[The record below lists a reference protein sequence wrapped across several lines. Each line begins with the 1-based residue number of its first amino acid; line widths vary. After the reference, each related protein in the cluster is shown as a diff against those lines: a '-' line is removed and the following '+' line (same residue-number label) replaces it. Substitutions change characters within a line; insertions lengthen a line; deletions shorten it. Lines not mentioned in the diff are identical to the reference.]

1 MAAFLCK
8 KNKSSA
14 STCTTEGSTTSS
26 SPASSVNLITT
37 NSHISHLQRNS
48 VTNNNNNAPKYG
60 TLVPNR
66 IFVGGISGSTTETEL
81 AQLFSA
87 YGNVKATKVISDR
100 AGVSKGYGFVTF
112 ETEEEAKR
120 LMQDSDCIVL
130 KERKLNIAPAIKKQP
145 FNRTYEV
152 ASPPT
157 IHSNTIFYQNG
168 VPYTFHN
175 GVAYFPATHPQH
187 ATGNTIT
194 TAGDPA
200 ATFGPPQVASAHS
213 PASAAAAAAAAAY
226 PVIYPCTAP
235 PAVYMSPQQ
244 FPYQPIPFE
253 SYLQPPAPTSQYLY
267 TASASSSSAAAPG
280 TGPPVTQGSP
290 MLGAPAPLPPTQHY
304 YAAAH
309 LNSTDL
315 YYSVP
320 QAYPAMN
327 SNEGVVYEAPSQTE
341 TSSNQSAEVSAI
353 CETFRD
359 SCSNSSNSDTV
370 RSGGGRNYRLPPDQ
384 ERTNA
389 KCDSKL
395 SGNCGWVAPITT
407 AHSQPLT
414 ISQRQNASTPVVSLR
429 KLQQMG
435 DELDICPSKKNSFA
449 AIEDYMTTASPQQTY
464 YQQVPPP
471 LPNPNKSQTPLV
483 PVLYQSVPPMF
494 VTSTGQP
501 SGTVPY
507 MNQFPP
513 PGIVNGHSE
522 HPGGNYPVQFQNH
535 RAPYMSKS
543 YTNRRGGGSSSGNQS
558 SPMSVHIPPFPPKFH
573 FLNNNHMSISGVNN
587 PHIQN
592 QKRHNRNQQYRGRDS
607 GRYMGPNSGRLQRQ
621 CISTGTGGGIV
632 NKNSSCAVSTSS
644 VSAPAES
651 SIPHITSTAIITMT
665 TTTATTAI
673 TAATAVTSATT
684 ITDVPSP
691 PPAPYSP
698 MTHPVIDSTS
708 PPQQT
713 QFYPGTGSS
722 AGRQSYRPPSNGMQQ
737 QLGMPQRRFFSSSR
751 KSGNSTS
758 NEGSTPNSANSRS
771 SGGANEKYSKS
782 VVNSMEVLSVAGT
795 SSISSLIGSVDEE
808 SLGSAG
814 DAPAVLAAPSCVP
827 VMHEACHQMQAL
839 SL

>member
-37 NSHISHLQRNS
+37 NSHISHLQRS
-48 VTNNNNNAPKYG
+48 IVTNNNNNAPKYG

-145 FNRTYEV
+145 FNRTYEA
-152 ASPPT
+152 ASPPA

-175 GVAYFPATHPQH
+175 GVAYFTATPPQH
-187 ATGNTIT
+187 ATGSTIT

-200 ATFGPPQVASAHS
+200 GVYQTTFGPPQVASAHS
-213 PASAAAAAAAAAY
+213 PAAAAY
-226 PVIYPCTAP
+226 PVIYPCTAA
-235 PAVYMSPQQ
+235 PAVYMSQQ
-244 FPYQPIPFE
+244 FQYQPMPFE
-253 SYLQPPAPTSQYLY
+253 SCFQPPAPTSQYLY
-267 TASASSSSAAAPG
+267 TASTSSSSAAAPG

-304 YAAAH
+304 YTSAH

-327 SNEGVVYEAPSQTE
+327 SNEGVVYEAPSQAE

-370 RSGGGRNYRLPPDQ
+370 RSGGGRNYKLPPDQ
-384 ERTNA
+384 EKTIA
-389 KCDSKL
+389 KCDSKV
-395 SGNCGWVAPITT
+395 SGNCGWVVPITT

-435 DELDICPSKKNSFA
+435 EEFDVCPSKKSSFPA
-449 AIEDYMTTASPQQTY
+449 VEDYMTTPSPQQTY

-483 PVLYQSVPPMF
+483 PVIYQSVPPMF
-494 VTSTGQP
+494 VTSAGQP

-522 HPGGNYPVQFQNH
+522 HPGGNYPVQFQNQ
-535 RAPYMSKS
+535 RAPYMSKP
-543 YTNRRGGGSSSGNQS
+543 YTNRRGGGPSSGNQS
-558 SPMSVHIPPFPPKFH
+558 SPMSIHIPPFPPKFH
-573 FLNNNHMSISGVNN
+573 FLNNNHMSMSGVNN

-592 QKRHNRNQQYRGRDS
+592 QKRHYNNRSQQYRGRDS
-607 GRYMGPNSGRLQRQ
+607 GRYMGPNSGRMQRR
-621 CISTGTGGGIV
+621 CFTTATGGTV
-632 NKNSSCAVSTSS
+632 NKNSSCAVSTSNI
-644 VSAPAES
+644 SAHAES
-651 SIPHITSTAIITMT
+651 GIPHNGSTAITT
-665 TTTATTAI
+665 TTTAATSI
-673 TAATAVTSATT
+673 TSVTT
-684 ITDVPSP
+684 ITDAPSP

-698 MTHPVIDSTS
+698 MTHPVIESAS
-708 PPQQT
+708 PPQQA
-713 QFYPGTGSS
+713 QFYPGTGSTG
-722 AGRQSYRPPSNGMQQ
+722 GRQPYHPPSSGMQQ
-737 QLGMPQRRFFSSSR
+737 QPSMSQRRFFSSSR
-751 KSGNSTS
+751 KSGSSTS
-758 NEGSTPNSANSRS
+758 NGGSTPNSGNSRS

-782 VVNSMEVLSVAGT
+782 VVNSVQVLSVAGT
-795 SSISSLIGSVDEE
+795 SGISSLIGSVDEG

-814 DAPAVLAAPSCVP
+814 DAPTMLAAPSCGP
-827 VMHEACHQMQAL
+827 VMQEACHQMQAL